1 MFKRHISSVSGKQ
14 SPYNS
19 NKIDEKYKD
28 IITQEVIPKYLKE
41 LGVQEIFVIQK
52 PSQNKH
58 VFKVLKNK
66 VGIYSFIQLKIL
78 DF

>member
-66 VGIYSFIQLKIL
+66 VGIYSFIQLKI
-78 DF
+78 